1 MIEGNVQ
8 AILNVIDAEEKKAK
22 ERIAQH
28 YKEKENAY
36 LALIE
41 QKRNGKK
48 AIMKEYYDSILKNS
62 EAYLKRE
69 HDYTELYEDYK
80 VLISSFNR
88 AWEKTEKR
96 IGAHPKDYA
105 RFALAKFQQMFGK
118 PESAIA
124 SAEFYPYMKSESPTE
139 LSKKKLE
146 LKLYRGNAYAD
157 FSPTFIKE
165 FILPLYADKAMG
177 EK

>member
-22 ERIAQH
+22 ERIALH
-28 YKEKENAY
+28 YQEKEKMY

-41 QKRNGKK
+41 KKVKEKK
-48 AIMKEYYDSILKNS
+48 AIMKEYFDSILKNS

-80 VLISSFNR
+80 VLVSSFNK
-88 AWEKTEKR
+88 AWERAEKR
-96 IGAHPKDYA
+96 ISEHPEGYV
-105 RFALAKFQQMFGK
+105 RFALLKFQEMLGK
-118 PESAIA
+118 PDNAIA
-124 SAEFYPYMKSESPTE
+124 SAEFRPYIQRIVPTE
-139 LSKKKLE
+139 LSKKKLV
-146 LKLYRGNAYAD
+146 LKIYQGTTYAD
-157 FSPTFIKE
+157 FSPSFIKE
-165 FILPLYADKAMG
+165 FILPMYADKAMG